1 MIKYTHTNL
10 VAKDWKGL
18 VGFYT
23 EVLGC
28 EPVPPERDYS
38 GEWLDKITGI
48 DGARIQGIHLRLP
61 GHGNEGPILEIFQY
75 GSMPDHPVIQANTPG
90 FSHLAFAVNN
100 VEKTV
105 QAVFEHGGSALGE
118 LVIREIPG
126 VGTLTV
132 QYVTDPE
139 GNIIEIQKWDKI
151 KGR

>member
-1 MIKYTHTNL
+1 VIKYTHTNL

-18 VGFYT
+18 VEFYT

-28 EPVPPERDYS
+28 EPVLPERDYS

-48 DGARIQGIHLRLP
+48 DGVRIQGIHLRLP
-61 GHGNEGPILEIFQY
+61 GHGNEGPTLEIFQY

-90 FSHLAFAVNN
+90 FSHLAFAVDD

-105 QAVFEHGGSALGE
+105 QAVFDHGGTAVGE
-118 LVIREIPG
+118 LVVREIPE
-126 VGTLTV
+126 VGTITV

-139 GNIIEIQKWDKI
+139 GNIIEIQRWDKI
-151 KGR
+151 K